1 MGIFMQRECHQ
12 TKPLLGR
19 INKISGQVLGVGRM
33 IEENRECPEILHT
46 ISAIHSA
53 LRSLEAKLLEDHVR
67 HCVSDAASD
76 PDRLDQRLEEIIAL
90 YKRRLA

>member
-1 MGIFMQRECHQ
+1 MQRECNQ
-12 TKPLLGR
+12 TKPFLGR
-19 INKISGQVLGVGRM
+19 INKISGQVRGVGRM

-46 ISAIHSA
+46 ISAIHAA

-67 HCVSDAASD
+67 HCVSDAATV
-76 PDRLDQRLEEIIAL
+76 PDRLEQRLEEIIAL

>member
-19 INKISGQVLGVGRM
+19 INKISGQVLGVRRM
-33 IEENRECPEILHT
+33 IEENRECPKILHT
-46 ISAIHSA
+46 ISAINAA

-67 HCVSDAASD
+67 HCVSDAATD
-76 PDRLDQRLEEIIAL
+76 PGRLEQWLEEIIAL

>member
-1 MGIFMQRECHQ
+1 MGIFVQRECHQ

-19 INKISGQVLGVGRM
+19 VNKISGQVLGVGRM
-33 IEENRECPEILHT
+33 IEENRECPEILNT

-76 PDRLDQRLEEIIAL
+76 PDRLEQRLEEIIAL